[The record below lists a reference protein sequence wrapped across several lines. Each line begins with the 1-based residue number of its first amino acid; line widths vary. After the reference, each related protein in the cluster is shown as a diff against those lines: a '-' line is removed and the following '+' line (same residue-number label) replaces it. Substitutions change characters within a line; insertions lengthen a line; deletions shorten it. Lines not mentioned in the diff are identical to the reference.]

1 MKISQEELLDFLFDN
16 EIRLD
21 DVIDAVIE
29 EEAIIGVGL
38 ITLGEQMEAFAL
50 SKISVH

>member
-1 MKISQEELLDFLFDN
+1 MKISQEELLEFLFEN
-16 EIRLD
+16 EISLD

-38 ITLGEQMEAFAL
+38 ITLGEQLEAFAK
-50 SKISVH
+50 SKLLVH